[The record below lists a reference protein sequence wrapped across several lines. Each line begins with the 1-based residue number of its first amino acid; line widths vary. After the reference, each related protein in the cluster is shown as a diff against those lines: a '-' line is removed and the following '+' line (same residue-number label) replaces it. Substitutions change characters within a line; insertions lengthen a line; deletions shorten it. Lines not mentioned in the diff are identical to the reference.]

1 MTSTLPERYLRE
13 VPVSA
18 IGLGCMPMSWAYRS
32 ADADPIEVRATL
44 HRAVELGI
52 TLLDTADVY
61 GPYTNEELIGE
72 CVVREGLRDRV
83 LIATKCG
90 LVPAD
95 ATSYRRDGSPTY
107 VRAAC
112 DASLARLGVD
122 EIDLYQLHRVDPQ
135 VPIDETWGAMSEL
148 VQAGKVRFLGM
159 SEVTTDEIMAAD
171 SVHPVSSVQS
181 ELSLWTSEN
190 VDNGVLDLCRERGIG
205 FLAYCP
211 LGRGYLTGH
220 LTSDAIE
227 PGDYRSANP
236 RFTPEAMAAN
246 RVIVDEVKA
255 IAHRLEATPAQV
267 ALAWVL
273 AQGDRVVPIPGTKR
287 RRWLEE
293 NVASIRLHLTQVDLD
308 ELAALPKSVAPR
320 Y

>member
-1 MTSTLPERYLRE
+1 MPVRKLGELQ
-13 VPVSA
+13 VSA
-18 IGLGCMPMSWAYRS
+18 LGLGCMPMSWAYRK
-32 ADADPIEVRATL
+32 ADADPVEVRATL
-44 HRAVELGI
+44 HRAVDLGI

-61 GPYTNEELIGE
+61 GPYTNEEIIGAY
-72 CVVREGLRDRV
+72 VVRDGLRDRV
-83 LIATKCG
+83 IIATKCG
-90 LVPAD
+90 LIPID
-95 ATSYRRDGSPTY
+95 ATTYRRDGSPAH

-112 DASLARLGVD
+112 DASLRRLGLDV
-122 EIDLYQLHRVDPQ
+122 IDLYQLHRVDPD
-135 VPIDETWGAMSEL
+135 VPIEETWGAMADL
-148 VQAGKVRFLGM
+148 VTAGKVRYLGM
-159 SEVTTDEIMAAD
+159 SEATADEIVAAD
-171 SVHPVSSVQS
+171 TVHPVTSVQS

-190 VDNGVLDLCRERGIG
+190 VDNGVLGVCLERGIG

-220 LTSDAIE
+220 LTIDAI
-227 PGDYRSANP
+227 DADDFRSANP

-246 RVIVDEVKA
+246 QVIVDGVKD
-255 IAHRLEATPAQV
+255 IAHRLGITPAQV

-293 NVASIRLHLTQVDLD
+293 NAAAADVVLSVDDLA
-308 ELAALPKSVAPR
+308 EIAALPPSVAPR